1 MNDKPG
7 TIDLDGKTE
16 LDSMDIQRLMEIAPH
31 RYPMLMV
38 DRVVDIIPGESCTG
52 IKNVS
57 YNEPQFQGHFPG
69 QPVMPGVLMIEAAAQ
84 TGGFLMAASDPAV
97 IGRPFFFVSVEEA
110 RFRKPVIP
118 GDQIMVHVK
127 LTKRIKTIFRFGA
140 ECTVNGKTVA
150 DCRFTAMCV

>member
-1 MNDKPG
+1 MNDMPG

-38 DRVVDIIPGESCTG
+38 DRVIDIIPGESCTG

-69 QPVMPGVLMIEAAAQ
+69 QPVMPGVLLIEAAAQ
-84 TGGFLMAASDPAV
+84 TGGFLVAASDPKV

-110 RFRKPVIP
+110 RFRKPVVP
-118 GDQIMVHVK
+118 GDQVMVHVK
-127 LTKRIKTIFRFGA
+127 LTKRIKTIFRFDA
-140 ECTVNGKTVA
+140 ECTVDGKTVA
-150 DCRFTAMCV
+150 DCKFTAMCV